1 MTGSYNMLTTA
12 LEQSEIKKKGQAWV
26 KIPQRL
32 NTLFRQASYYW
43 SVLTQYNQ
51 LKQLSRHNFNSAPP
65 DFEDWASAEIW
76 GYGICDALY
85 QYYCHTSGYISEEAF
100 HASFWEKLTERQKI
114 GTDLR
119 IPQDLQEAALSLAK
133 LQATIDREKGHF
145 LTRSQLREKSRIHKE
160 LRSVIRDNL
169 QPELKTY
176 EEAVDAVISGYTTK
190 KIVHFLEQN
199 TDEAAMS
206 LSLFLGLKLIPSLSD
221 GRIEDD
227 RRRTNRLFEPACTC
241 SLRTAQAGIENIL
254 IGYAYADISN
264 RTDMILYWKNWLNQW
279 GTTEKRIA
287 LQVAEVDMRHY
298 SLS

>member
-1 MTGSYNMLTTA
+1 MKGSYELITTA
-12 LEQSEIKKKGQAWV
+12 MEQSEIKKKGQAWV
-26 KIPQRL
+26 KIPQKL

-65 DFEDWASAEIW
+65 DFEDWGSAEIW

-100 HASFWEKLTERQKI
+100 HASFWEKQTERQKI

-119 IPQDLQEAALSLAK
+119 IPAKMQKAALSLAK
-133 LQATIDREKGHF
+133 LQATIDREKGYY
-145 LTRSQLREKSRIHKE
+145 LTRSQLREKSKIHKE
-160 LRSVIRDNL
+160 LRNVIRNNL

-176 EEAVDAVISGYTTK
+176 EEAVDAVLSEYTTAT
-190 KIVHFLEQN
+190 IVHFLEQN

-206 LSLFLGLKLIPSLSD
+206 LSLFLGLKLIPSLSG

-241 SLRTAQAGIENIL
+241 SLRKAQAGIESIL
-254 IGYAYADISN
+254 TGYAYADISN
-264 RTDMILYWKNWLNQW
+264 QKETVQYWREWLTQWDTTDSQIKQYTAELRQLLN
-279 GTTEKRIA
+279 A
-287 LQVAEVDMRHY
+287 P
-298 SLS
+298 

>member
-1 MTGSYNMLTTA
+1 MWN
-12 LEQSEIKKKGQAWV
+12 
-26 KIPQRL
+26 
-32 NTLFRQASYYW
+32 
-43 SVLTQYNQ
+43 
-51 LKQLSRHNFNSAPP
+51 
-65 DFEDWASAEIW
+65 
-76 GYGICDALY
+76 
-85 QYYCHTSGYISEEAF
+85 
-100 HASFWEKLTERQKI
+100 
-114 GTDLR
+114 
-119 IPQDLQEAALSLAK
+119 
-133 LQATIDREKGHF
+133 
-145 LTRSQLREKSRIHKE
+145 RIHKE

-176 EEAVDAVISGYTTK
+176 EEAIDAVLSGYTTV

-241 SLRTAQAGIENIL
+241 SLWKAQAGIESIL
-254 IGYAYADISN
+254 SGYAYADISN

-279 GTTEKRIA
+279 DTTEKRIA